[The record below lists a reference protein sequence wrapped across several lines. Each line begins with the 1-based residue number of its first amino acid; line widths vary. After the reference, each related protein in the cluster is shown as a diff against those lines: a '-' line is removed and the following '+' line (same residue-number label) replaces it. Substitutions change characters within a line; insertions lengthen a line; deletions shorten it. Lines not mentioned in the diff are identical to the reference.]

1 MGSGLTDRPEGPGK
15 CLLVVEDVVAM
26 ALCSAQPTAGISTDF
41 AQRIAR
47 TFVDGVDGLGFGS
60 QVVLEQFFVEK
71 FGSVRG
77 GSRVAELPLRF
88 SKEV

>member
-1 MGSGLTDRPEGPGK
+1 MSLFETTGARSMDSGLTHRPEGPGK

-47 TFVDGVDGLGFGS
+47 TFVDGVGRIGVWKPGGFGA
-60 QVVLEQFFVEK
+60 VF
-71 FGSVRG
+71 
-77 GSRVAELPLRF
+77 
-88 SKEV
+88 